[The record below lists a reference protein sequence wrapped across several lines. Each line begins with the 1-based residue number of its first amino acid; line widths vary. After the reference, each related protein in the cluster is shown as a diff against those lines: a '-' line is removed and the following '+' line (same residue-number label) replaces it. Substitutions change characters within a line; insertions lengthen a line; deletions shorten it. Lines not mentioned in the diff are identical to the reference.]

1 MGGETAAALGVRTR
15 MASTAAKVTRESPMQ
30 YSKLTKRMPSIM
42 QNSATAKGVLSA
54 PNKPDSR
61 LMNTIAKAT
70 ISTERSAMALQ

>member
-1 MGGETAAALGVRTR
+1 

-42 QNSATAKGVLSA
+42 QNSATAKGVLSV
-54 PNKPDSR
+54 PNKLDSR